1 MNLRTKLAAT
11 LSIAALALLTGCKGD
26 TGPTGPQGPAGP
38 AGPGGDG
45 GTSGIV
51 FQIPSNADT
60 PTDAAN
66 AAWAAL
72 QPQITVQSVTI
83 ASPPKVTFKV
93 TTSSGSPI
101 VGLGNTSLASGAK
114 YPGYTN
120 LAFAIAK
127 LVPASNG
134 SPSHWVSYIVTT
146 VPTLTSD
153 GGTTSPGP
161 TRPSTDN
168 TGTLT
173 DNKDGTYVY
182 TFFRDITQTKAQVDG
197 MTFTGANVKDD
208 LGDLTYEPSLVH
220 RLTIQ
225 LSGNAPGTGS
235 NTPTGVTNVTG
246 VPLAH
251 AVDAIYDF
259 TPSTGQ
265 AVTTSGRDMVATEN
279 CDTCHQVLGGIP
291 GGSAEANGAGFHGG
305 SRNDV
310 RYCVVCHTEQRK
322 FGRTEAAYD
331 ATTLTFKSPDGG
343 TDLASTSTYRFRDR
357 SLGNLPNFVHHIHG
371 GTVLAFKNYNF
382 AGVTFNDVLYPQDL
396 RNCKKCHDPTNPAT
410 PQANNFNTTPNRL
423 ACGGCHDGI
432 DFSTGKGVTMSDAL
446 KGLTSSDVSGGLAHV
461 AGPLPDDSLCASCHG
476 PGGPFDADLVHRPVT
491 PPGEGNALEVSGG
504 NANTNAA
511 WIASNPARLPAGAI
525 AVSYDIKS
533 VSLDASRHPMMV
545 FRMLQNGT
553 PTPFNNFATAN
564 VNPASGQKEI
574 WDNFMGSPS
583 LYFAFSVPQD
593 GYTTPSDFNASASG
607 YLRTIWNGSSTGSGA
622 GTLTGPDGNG
632 YYTGTLTGVTIP
644 ASAVMLTGGLGY
656 SYNNTST
663 LPLTQTNLAAYP
675 VTVPTAT
682 APQAVVDCSPG
693 GSKATT
699 NACRQGGLIV
709 IAPDA
714 QKVASGFTGRRA
726 IVEDARCNK
735 CHQELGTFTQDAFHA
750 GQRND
755 GTTCAWCHTPNKTSS
770 GWSADSVYFVHA
782 IHAGNKRTTEFTWH
796 AETATS
802 SFAEVAYPG
811 VLNFCEGCH
820 IPGAVN
826 FSNSD
831 SQAQLAN
838 RLYRTVATGAFSGNV
853 GDTFTNF
860 SGAGCATQTQSAP
873 ATDVTVH
880 SLAPYFQATANGT
893 STPNYGVVFAYNLG
907 PNPSNGCTP
916 DGAAYTLAAGQSVEN
931 VAASESS
938 YAKNLVNSPV
948 AGVCFACHDSNA
960 DLAHF
965 ELNGGSIYKPRG
977 TMNTPSTALSTVET
991 CIICHGQGK
1000 IADIE
1005 MVHQQ

>member
-1 MNLRTKLAAT
+1 MNARTKLAAA

-26 TGPTGPQGPAGP
+26 TGPTGPQGPPGP
-38 AGPGGDG
+38 PGSGGDG
-45 GTSGIV
+45 GSSGIV
-51 FQIPSNADT
+51 TQVPSNTTA

-72 QPQITVQSVTI
+72 QPQVTVQSVTI
-83 ASPPKVTFKV
+83 SSPPKVTFKV
-93 TTSSGSPI
+93 TTTSGSPI

-114 YPGYTN
+114 YPSYPN
-120 LAFAIAK
+120 LAFSIAK
-127 LVPASNG
+127 LVPLGNG
-134 SPSHWVSYIVTT
+134 SNSHWVSYIVTT
-146 VPTLTSD
+146 VPTLTAD
-153 GGTTSPGP
+153 GGTTVPGA

-173 DNKDGTYVY
+173 DNGDGTYVY
-182 TFFRDITQTKAQVDG
+182 TFFRDITQTKALIDA
-197 MTFTGANVKDD
+197 TTDTATNKKAD
-208 LGDLTYEPSLVH
+208 LGDLTYDATLVH

-235 NTPTGVTNVTG
+235 NTPNGVTNVPG
-246 VPLAH
+246 VPLTH

-259 TPSTGQ
+259 TPSNGQ
-265 AVTTSGRDMVATEN
+265 AVATSGRDMVTTEN

-305 SRNDV
+305 SRNEV

-322 FGRTEAAYD
+322 FGRTEAAFSVVNSGSSSNLVF
-331 ATTLTFKSPDGG
+331 TSPDGG
-343 TDLASTSTYRFRDR
+343 TDVNTTSTYRVYDR
-357 SLGNLPNFVHHIHG
+357 STGNLPNFIHHIHAG
-371 GTVLAFKNYNF
+371 PVLAIKNYNF
-382 AGVTFNDVLYPQDL
+382 AGVLFNETLYPQDL
-396 RNCKKCHDPTNPAT
+396 RNCTKCHNPSNPAT
-410 PQANNFNTTPNRL
+410 PQADNFMNHPSRL

-432 DFSTGKGVTMSDAL
+432 NFATGQGVTLADAAQG
-446 KGLTSSDVSGGLAHV
+446 KTSSPQGHVGGIQ
-461 AGPLPDDSLCASCHG
+461 PDDAQCSSCHSD
-476 PGGPFDADLVHRPVT
+476 PNRPDINVDAVHRPVT
-491 PPGEGNALEVSGG
+491 PPNGGNALVVTGG

-511 WIASNPARLPAGAI
+511 WIASNPARLPTGAI

-533 VSLDASRHPMMV
+533 VSLDGSRHPVMV

-553 PTPFNNFATAN
+553 PTPFNTFGTATP
-564 VNPASGQKEI
+564 NPATGQKEI

-583 LYFAFSVPQD
+583 LYFVFAVPQD
-593 GYTTPSDFNASASG
+593 GVQTPSDFNGTASG
-607 YLRTIWNGSSTGSGA
+607 YLRTIWNGSAAGAGA
-622 GTLTGPDGNG
+622 GTLTGPDANG

-644 ASAVMLTGGLGY
+644 VSAVMLTGGLGY

-663 LPLTQTNLAAYP
+663 LPLTQTNLAKYP
-675 VTVPTAT
+675 VTAPTAT
-682 APQAVVDCSPG
+682 GLAC
-693 GSKATT
+693 ATSAT
-699 NACRQGGLIV
+699 NVCKQGGLIV

-714 QKVASGFTGRRA
+714 QKVATGFTGRRA

-735 CHQELGTFTQDAFHA
+735 CHQELGTFTEDAFHA

-755 GTTCAWCHTPNKTSS
+755 GTTCAWCHTPNRASS

-782 IHAGNKRTTEFTWH
+782 IHAGDKRTTEFTWH

-802 SFAEVAYPG
+802 SFKEVAYPG

-820 IPGAVN
+820 IPGAYN

-831 SQAQLAN
+831 SQAQFDN
-838 RLYRTVATGAFSGNV
+838 RLYRLAAAGSFSGNV

-873 ATDVTVH
+873 ATDVSVH
-880 SLAPYFQATANGT
+880 SLAQYFQPTANGM
-893 STPNYGVVFAYNLG
+893 STPNYGVAFSVNVGAS
-907 PNPSNGCTP
+907 PSNGCTP
-916 DGAAYTLAAGQSVEN
+916 DGTAYTLTSGQTVEN
-931 VAASESS
+931 VAGSAASF
-938 YAKNLVNSPV
+938 AKNLVNSPV

-965 ELNGGSIYKPRG
+965 DLNGGSIYKARG
-977 TMNTPSTALSTVET
+977 TTNTPNTALSTVET
-991 CIICHGQGK
+991 CIICHGEGR
-1000 IADIE
+1000 IADIAE
-1005 MVHQQ
+1005 VHKKP

>member
-1 MNLRTKLAAT
+1 MNARITLAAA
-11 LSIAALALLTGCKGD
+11 LSIAALALVTACKGD
-26 TGPTGPQGPAGP
+26 TGPQGPAGP
-38 AGPGGDG
+38 PGPGGDAG
-45 GTSGIV
+45 GSGV
-51 FQIPSNADT
+51 TFQVPSNADT
-60 PTDAAN
+60 PTDATS

-72 QPQITVQSVTI
+72 QPQVTVQSVTI

-93 TTSSGSPI
+93 TTTSGGPI

-114 YPGYTN
+114 YPSLPN
-120 LAFAIAK
+120 LAFALAK
-127 LVPASNG
+127 LVPSSNG
-134 SPSHWVSYIVTT
+134 APSHWVSYIVTT
-146 VPTLTSD
+146 VPTLTAD

-161 TRPSTDN
+161 TRPGTDN

-173 DNKDGTYVY
+173 DNGDGTYVY
-182 TFFRDITQTKAQVDG
+182 TFFRDITQTKTLVDG
-197 MTFTGANVKDD
+197 MTFAGANIKDD
-208 LGDLTYEPSLVH
+208 LGDLTYDPSLVH

-235 NTPTGVTNVTG
+235 NTPNGVTNVPG
-246 VPLAH
+246 VPLTH
-251 AVDAIYDF
+251 AVDAIFDF
-259 TPSTGQ
+259 TPSNGQ
-265 AVTTSGRDMVATEN
+265 AVTTSGRDMVTTEN

-291 GGSAEANGAGFHGG
+291 GGNPEANGAGFHGG

-331 ATTLTFKSPDGG
+331 ATTLTFKSADGG
-343 TDLASTSTYRFRDR
+343 TDVNTTSTYRFRDR

-371 GTVLAFKNYNF
+371 GGVLAFKNYNF
-382 AGVTFNDVLYPQDL
+382 AGVTFNEVLYPQDL
-396 RNCKKCHDPTNPAT
+396 RNCTKCHDPSNPAT

-432 DFSTGKGVTMSDAL
+432 DFATGKGVTISDAL
-446 KGLTSSDVSGGLAHV
+446 KGLTSSDISGGLAHV
-461 AGPLPDDSLCASCHG
+461 AGPQPDDSLCASCHG

-491 PPGEGNALEVSGG
+491 PPNDQNALAVSNG

-511 WIASNPARLPAGAI
+511 WIASNPKRLPAGAI

-533 VSLDASRHPMMV
+533 VSLDGSRHPVMV

-553 PTPFNNFATAN
+553 PTPFNTFATAN

-583 LYFAFSVPQD
+583 VYFVFSVPQD
-593 GYTTPSDFNASASG
+593 GFTTPSDFNASVSG
-607 YLRTIWNGSSTGSGA
+607 YLRTIWNGSSPGS
-622 GTLTGPDGNG
+622 LTGPDQNG
-632 YYTGTLTGVTIP
+632 YYTATLTSVIP
-644 ASAVMLTGGLGY
+644 ANAVMLTGGLGY

-663 LPLTQTNLAAYP
+663 LPLTQTNVDGYP
-675 VTVPTAT
+675 VTLPTAT
-682 APQAVVDCSPG
+682 APQGVVDCSPG
-693 GSKATT
+693 GAKATT

-714 QKVASGFTGRRA
+714 QKVATGFTGRRA

-735 CHQELGTFTQDAFHA
+735 CHQELGTFTEDAFHA

-755 GTTCAWCHTPNKTSS
+755 GTTCAWCHTPNRASS

-782 IHAGNKRTTEFTWH
+782 IHAGDKRTTEFTWH

-802 SFAEVAYPG
+802 SFAEVGYPG

-826 FSNSD
+826 FGNSD
-831 SQAQLAN
+831 SQAQLDN
-838 RLYRTVATGAFSGNV
+838 RLYRTVATGTFSGNV
-853 GDTFTNF
+853 GDTSTTYKYN
-860 SGAGCATQTQSAP
+860 AGSCDSSQSTAADP
-873 ATDVTVH
+873 IAVH
-880 SLAPYFQATANGT
+880 ALAPYFQPTGNAS
-893 STPNYGVVFAYNLG
+893 STPNYGVGFAFNLG

-916 DGAAYTLAAGQSVEN
+916 DGVPYTLTAGQSVEN
-931 VAASESS
+931 VAASETS
-938 YAKNLVNSPV
+938 YTKNLVNSPI
-948 AGVCFACHDSNA
+948 AGVCFACHDGSA

-965 ELNGGSIYKPRG
+965 QLNGGSIYKTRG
-977 TMNTPSTALSTVET
+977 TTNTPNTALSTVET
-991 CIICHGQGK
+991 CIICHGAGK

>member
-1 MNLRTKLAAT
+1 MNACSKFAAAM
-11 LSIAALALLTGCKGD
+11 SIAALFLLTGCKGD
-26 TGPTGPQGPAGP
+26 TGPTGPAGP
-38 AGPGGDG
+38 EGPPGPGGDAG
-45 GTSGIV
+45 NSGIA
-51 FQIPSNADT
+51 FQVPSNADA

-72 QPQITVQSVTI
+72 EPQVTVQSVSI
-83 ASPPKVTFKV
+83 SSPPKVTFKV
-93 TTSSGSPI
+93 TTAAGNPV

-114 YPGYTN
+114 YPSLPN

-127 LVPASNG
+127 LVPLNNG
-134 SPSHWVSYIVTT
+134 APSHWVSYIVTT
-146 VPTLTSD
+146 VPTLTAD

-173 DNKDGTYVY
+173 DNGDGTYVY
-182 TFFRDITQTKAQVDG
+182 TFFRDITQSKTLVDG

-208 LGDLTYEPSLVH
+208 LGDLTYDPSLVH

-235 NTPTGVTNVTG
+235 NTPNGVTNVPG
-246 VPLAH
+246 VPLTH

-259 TPSTGQ
+259 TPSNGQ
-265 AVTTSGRDMVATEN
+265 AVTSSGRDMVTTEN

-322 FGRTEAAYD
+322 FGRTEAPID
-331 ATTLTFKSPDGG
+331 STTLTFKSADGG
-343 TDLASTSTYRFRDR
+343 TDVSTTSTYRVYDR
-357 SLGNLPNFVHHIHG
+357 SLGNLPNFVHHIHAG
-371 GTVLAFKNYNF
+371 PVLALKNYNF
-382 AGVTFNDVLYPQDL
+382 AGVEFNETLYPQDL
-396 RNCKKCHDPTNPAT
+396 RNCTKCHNPANPAT
-410 PQANNFNTTPNRL
+410 PQADNFEQHPNRV

-432 DFSTGKGVTMSDAL
+432 NFATGQGVTLADAA
-446 KGLTSSDVSGGLAHV
+446 KGLTVSPQGHIGGIQ
-461 AGPLPDDSLCASCHG
+461 PDDSQCSACHSD
-476 PGGPFDADLVHRPVT
+476 PNRPDTNVDSVHRPVT
-491 PPGEGNALEVSGG
+491 PPNAGNALAVSNG

-511 WIASNPARLPAGAI
+511 WIASNPARLPVGAI

-533 VSLDASRHPMMV
+533 VSVDGSGHPVMV

-553 PTPFNNFATAN
+553 PTPFNDFATAA

-574 WDNFMGSPS
+574 WDNFMGAPS
-583 LYFAFSVPQD
+583 LYFVFAVPQD
-593 GYTTPSDFNASASG
+593 GVMTPSDFNGTASG
-607 YLRTIWNGSSTGSGA
+607 YLRTIWNGSSP
-622 GTLTGPDGNG
+622 GTLTGPDANG
-632 YYTGTLTGVTIP
+632 YYTGTLTAATIP

-663 LPLTQTNLAAYP
+663 LPLTQTNLAKYP
-675 VTVPTAT
+675 VTLPTAT
-682 APQAVVDCSPG
+682 APQSVVDCSPG
-693 GSKATT
+693 GAKATT

-714 QKVASGFTGRRA
+714 QKVATGFTGRRA

-735 CHQELGTFTQDAFHA
+735 CHQELGTFTEDAFHA

-755 GTTCAWCHTPNKTSS
+755 GTTCSWCHTPNRASS

-782 IHAGNKRTTEFTWH
+782 IHAGDKRNTEFTWH
-796 AETATS
+796 AESATS
-802 SFAEVAYPG
+802 SFKEVAYPG

-820 IPGAVN
+820 IPGAYN
-826 FSNSD
+826 FGNSD
-831 SQAQLAN
+831 SEAQFDS
-838 RLYRTVATGAFSGNV
+838 RLYRLVAAGSFSGNV
-853 GDTFTNF
+853 GDTYKTYT
-860 SGAGCATQTQSAP
+860 GAGCTQGSSLPADATSVHALAQYFAP
-873 ATDVTVH
+873 TD
-880 SLAPYFQATANGT
+880 NGGN
-893 STPNYGVVFAYNLG
+893 SPNYGVTFAFNPG

-916 DGAAYTLAAGQSVEN
+916 DGTPYTLAAGQSVEN
-931 VAASESS
+931 VPAAATS

-977 TMNTPSTALSTVET
+977 TTNTPNTALSAVET
-991 CIICHGQGK
+991 CIICHGEGK
-1000 IADIE
+1000 IADIAE
-1005 MVHQQ
+1005 VHKP